1 MPDRQISIQVALTGL
16 EDATASAQGFS
27 GAVSGV
33 GDAAATATAAAAPLG
48 TAIDQTA
55 VSLGNAKSNA
65 LDLSDA
71 LKGQVGPA
79 ADAAYN
85 AFDRLANAQGV
96 RGLSRDIA
104 QATIATQAFKAAVE
118 AAQTSGQTMPAGVS
132 AALKTMQADID
143 AATVKLGVFRKAQ
156 QDVAASSALAGSQLD
171 ALRGRAGSLSM
182 MFDSMERTGT
192 GLTKTVGAVGM
203 GIGIASM
210 AFVAAEATGKALGKA
225 LTEMVDGYSAAD
237 LAGAKAVDQV
247 DLMINA
253 LRAASE
259 GHIKLGKDMPETIAN
274 YKIFEAENS
283 KSTGLL
289 NEFVTALK
297 AIKPAANMDQA
308 AADMVTFGEA
318 LSVAYNKGSVD
329 AALFLATQKN
339 VFNTLVQDSL
349 NAGNIVPDAL
359 QKIVTAT
366 KQADAAQKLL
376 TEDGA
381 TNVITSLAKIA
392 AARQTADD
400 AATKS
405 AGHAQTI
412 FEQGMK
418 NLNQEL
424 LTSEEYSAKKKALY
438 QAEANAEMIAADEQV
453 VADAKAALAQAELQK
468 QMDLSNGAMKN
479 AIAASNTYEQ
489 AVASGVKPSEALAL
503 AAGALRLAIQDSG
516 AAIPKL
522 DASLKTLAQGG
533 IKVAEDQTA
542 ALVKN
547 YKDLAKA
554 AEDAAIKTNE
564 VTVAVGA
571 LNGVIPGLGSA
582 LKPVIA
588 SFDALKANMGL
599 VGTVLGISAG
609 GGASTG
615 GASAGGASGSW

>member
-1 MPDRQISIQVALTGL
+1 MA
-16 EDATASAQGFS
+16 
-27 GAVSGV
+27 GV

-48 TAIDQTA
+48 DA
-55 VSLGNAKSNA
+55 VDKATTSLTNAKTSA
-65 LDLSDA
+65 LGLSDA
-71 LKGQVGPA
+71 LSSQIGPA
-79 ADAAYN
+79 ADAAN
-85 AFDRLANAQGV
+85 AAFDRLANAQGV

-247 DLMINA
+247 DLMTNA
-253 LRAASE
+253 LLAVSE

-297 AIKPAANMDQA
+297 SIKPAANMDQA

-392 AARQTADD
+392 TARQTADD

-405 AGHAQTI
+405 AAHAQTI

-418 NLNQEL
+418 NLNQEV
-424 LTSEEYSAKKKALY
+424 LTSEEYSAKKQALY
-438 QAEANAEMIAADEQV
+438 QAEANAQMIAVDEQA
-453 VADAKAALAQAELQK
+453 VADAKANLAQAELQK
-468 QMDLSNGAMKN
+468 QMGLSNDAMKN
-479 AIAASNTYEQ
+479 AVAASKTYED
-489 AVASGVKPSEALAL
+489 AVAGGVKPSEALAS

-522 DASLKTLAQGG
+522 DASIKALAQGG
-533 IKVAEDQTA
+533 MKIAEDQTA

-547 YKDLAKA
+547 TNDLAKA
-554 AEDAAIKTNE
+554 ASDAALATDSLTKS
-564 VTVAVGA
+564 VGA
-571 LNGVIPGLGSA
+571 LNGIMPGLGGM
-582 LKPVIA
+582 LKPLI
-588 SFDALKANMGL
+588 SDFGLLKTAMSLIGQ
-599 VGTVLGISAG
+599 VMQ
-609 GGASTG
+609 
-615 GASAGGASGSW
+615 SGSAAGTPEQQAAM